1 MQYTIPSTT
10 TPLLYYST
18 PLYTTP
24 LFRGITIPDIL
35 LECFFYFALHVVQEG
50 RVDEH
55 VRVVALLDD
64 EADLLVQV
72 QNQLQCKTINDY
84 VT

>member
-1 MQYTIPSTT
+1 
-10 TPLLYYST
+10 
-18 PLYTTP
+18 
-24 LFRGITIPDIL
+24 
-35 LECFFYFALHVVQEG
+35 
-50 RVDEH
+50 